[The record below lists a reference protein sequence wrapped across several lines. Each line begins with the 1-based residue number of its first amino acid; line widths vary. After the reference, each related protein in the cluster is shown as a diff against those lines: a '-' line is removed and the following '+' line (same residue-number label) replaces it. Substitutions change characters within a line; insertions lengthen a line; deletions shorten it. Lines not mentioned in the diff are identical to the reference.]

1 MNQLIKFYIPNFLE
15 FYDLNIKLIQLI
27 KSNSIYFYDN
37 ISIGAVFGTVPKVIW
52 NGGRAMQ
59 HYVKKDIKQVIKD
72 YNNLNI
78 PIRFT
83 FTNCLLEEKHLN
95 DPIGNI
101 TMRYANNGM
110 NEILIN
116 STLLEQYLRN
126 KYPNFKY
133 ISSIT
138 KVILNDQDIIN
149 EVNKYDMTVIDTSKN
164 KDFNFLKKLNPN
176 KIELLVN
183 SYCQPNCPYKKQH
196 YESVSKSQL
205 YGYNDIFGQKCCN
218 RQTEFSNI
226 LGLETT
232 ITKEELY
239 NIYYKKLH
247 IYNFKI
253 EGRNHNINEVIK
265 NYLYYMVKPEYYNI
279 VEQILKGG

>member
-1 MNQLIKFYIPNFLE
+1 MNQTIKFYIPNFLE
-15 FYDLNIKLIQLI
+15 FYNLNIKLIKLI
-27 KSNSIYFYDN
+27 YEHSEYFYDN
-37 ISIGAVFGTVPKVIW
+37 ISIGAVFGTVPKVVW

-59 HYVKKDIKQVIKD
+59 HYIQMDIKQVIKD
-72 YNNLNI
+72 YNNLNV

-101 TMRYANNGM
+101 IMKYANNGF
-110 NEILIN
+110 NEVLIN
-116 STLLEQYLRN
+116 SELLETYLRK

-133 ISSIT
+133 VSSIT
-138 KVILNDQDIIN
+138 KVILNDEDIIN

-164 KDFNFLKKLNPN
+164 KNLEFLKKLNPN

-183 SYCQPNCPYKKQH
+183 SYCQPNCSYKKEH
-196 YESVSKSQL
+196 YISVSKSQL
-205 YGYNDIFGQKCCN
+205 MNCTDLFGQKCCK
-218 RQTEFSNI
+218 RQSEFENI
-226 LGLETT
+226 LELETT
-232 ITKEELY
+232 IKKDELY
-239 NIYYKKLH
+239 NIYYNQLH

-253 EGRNHNINEVIK
+253 EGRNNNINDVIR
-265 NYLYYMVKPEYYNI
+265 NYLYYMVKPMYYNI